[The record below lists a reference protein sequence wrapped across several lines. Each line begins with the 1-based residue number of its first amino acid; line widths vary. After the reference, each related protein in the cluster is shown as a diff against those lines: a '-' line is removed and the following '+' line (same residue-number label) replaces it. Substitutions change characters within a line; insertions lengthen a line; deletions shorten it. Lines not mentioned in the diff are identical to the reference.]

1 MAEPMGNNSVNRR
14 QALSA
19 ALIAGPAAM
28 LANTPQGDRPR
39 SAAKPIKVTGI
50 EVLHLEKTLKDR
62 FWMANAPIGGFQPRA
77 SRLILKLH
85 TDAGITGEGEGSGGA
100 DLFRKGFGSLVV
112 GEDPFMVG
120 RIWEKMFA
128 STYGREPS
136 TRGWSEYGAISAM
149 APVDAALYDIMAK
162 STGLPLYKFLGGYR
176 DSVPVYVT
184 GGYYREGKGISEL
197 VEEIRG
203 YVGQGFNAIKLKVG
217 GISGGYSVEDDYNR
231 VKAVREAVGPGVR
244 LMLDANNG
252 WDVETTI
259 RASNKMY
266 DLDITWL
273 EEPLHWY
280 DDVEPLK
287 QVKLNTR
294 IPLASGEHEVTRWG
308 ARRLMETGAIDFMQF
323 DANAHAGITEWRK
336 IAGMAA
342 MCHIRM
348 APHHEPALHAH
359 LLASIPNGYILE
371 SFANPDRDPFWFEIY
386 DRKPRIE
393 KSILYL
399 DDTPGLGVEFNQKA
413 LARYGTK
420 VV

>member
-1 MAEPMGNNSVNRR
+1 MNRR
-14 QALSA
+14 QALSTAFLA
-19 ALIAGPAAM
+19 APAAA
-28 LANTPQGDRPR
+28 LANTPQGDRPC
-39 SAAKPIKVTGI
+39 AATKPTRVTGV
-50 EVLHLEKTLKDR
+50 EVLYLEKALKER
-62 FWMANAPIGGFQPRA
+62 FWMANAPIGGFEPKA
-77 SRLILKLH
+77 SRLIVRLH

-100 DLFRKGFGSLVV
+100 ELFRQGFADLVI

-120 RIWEKMFA
+120 RVWEKMFA
-128 STYGREPS
+128 ATYGREPS
-136 TRGWSEYGAISAM
+136 TRGWSQHGIISAM

-162 STGLPLYKFLGGYR
+162 SAGLPLYKFLGGYR

-184 GGYYREGKGISEL
+184 GGYYREGKGIPEL
-197 VEEIRG
+197 VQEIRG
-203 YVGQGFNAIKLKVG
+203 YTDQGFNGIKLKVG
-217 GISGGYSVEDDYNR
+217 GISGGYSIEDDYHR
-231 VKAVREAVGPGVR
+231 VKAVRDAVGPAVR

-252 WDVETTI
+252 WDVETAI

-280 DDVEPLK
+280 DDFEPFK
-287 QVKLNTR
+287 QIKLNTR
-294 IPLASGEHEVTRWG
+294 IPLASGESEITRWG
-308 ARRLMETGAIDFMQF
+308 ARRLMDTGAIDFMQF

-359 LLASIPNGYILE
+359 LLASVPNGYILE

-386 DRKPRIE
+386 DKKPRIE

-399 DDTPGLGVEFNQKA
+399 DHTPGLGVAFNEKA
-413 LARYGTK
+413 LGRYGTK
-420 VV
+420 II

>member
-1 MAEPMGNNSVNRR
+1 MAGIRRR
-14 QALSA
+14 QFLGSA
-19 ALIAGPAAM
+19 ALALPAGI
-28 LANTPQGDRPR
+28 LANAREEVRTNYRAQPM
-39 SAAKPIKVTGI
+39 KVTRI
-50 EVLHLEKTLKDR
+50 EALLLERPLADR
-62 FWMANAPIGGFQPRA
+62 FWMSIFPIGGMKPVAR
-77 SRLILKLH
+77 RLILKVY
-85 TDAGITGEGEGSGGA
+85 TDAGVVGYGEGTGGGA
-100 DLFRKGFGSLVV
+100 ELFRQGLADLVI

-120 RIWEKMFA
+120 KVWEKLFA
-128 STYGREPS
+128 ITYSRELAK
-136 TRGWSEYGAISAM
+136 RNWSRSDLIEAM
-149 APVDAALYDIMAK
+149 AAIDAALYDVMAK
-162 STGLPLYKFLGGYR
+162 SAGLPLYKFLGAYR
-176 DSVPVYVT
+176 ASVPAYVT
-184 GGYYREGKGISEL
+184 GGYYREGKGIPEL
-197 VEEIRG
+197 VKEVQG
-203 YVGQGFNAIKLKVG
+203 YVEQGYNAIKLKVG
-217 GISGGYSVEDDYNR
+217 GISGGYTVEDDYNR
-231 VKAVREAVGPGVR
+231 VKAVRDAVGPKVK
-244 LMLDANNG
+244 LMLDANQG
-252 WDVETTI
+252 WDLSTAI

-294 IPLASGEHEVTRWG
+294 IPLASGEHEITRWG
-308 ARRLMETGAIDFMQF
+308 ARRLMETGAIDVMQF

-413 LARYGTK
+413 LAQYGTR

>member
-1 MAEPMGNNSVNRR
+1 MENNLINRR

-39 SAAKPIKVTGI
+39 AAAKPIKVTGI
-50 EVLHLEKTLKDR
+50 EVLHLEKPLKER
-62 FWMANAPIGGFQPRA
+62 FWMANAPIGGYQPKA

-128 STYGREPS
+128 ATYGREPS
-136 TRGWSEYGAISAM
+136 TRNWSEYGVISAM

-184 GGYYREGKGISEL
+184 GGYYREGKGIPEL

-217 GISGGYSVEDDYNR
+217 GISGGFTVEDDYNR
-231 VKAVREAVGPGVR
+231 VKAVREAVGPAVR

-266 DLDITWL
+266 DLDMTWL
-273 EEPLHWY
+273 EEPLPWY
-280 DDVEPLK
+280 DDVEPFK
-287 QVKLNTR
+287 RVKANTH
-294 IPLASGEHEVTRWG
+294 IPLASGEHEITRWG
-308 ARRLMETGAIDFMQF
+308 ARRLMETGAIDYMQF

-348 APHHEPALHAH
+348 APHHEPPLHAH
-359 LLASIPNGYILE
+359 LLASVPNGYILE

-420 VV
+420 IV

>member
-1 MAEPMGNNSVNRR
+1 MENSLINRR

-19 ALIAGPAAM
+19 ALIAGPAVM

-39 SAAKPIKVTGI
+39 AAAKPIKVTGI
-50 EVLHLEKTLKDR
+50 EVLHLEKPLKER
-62 FWMANAPIGGFQPRA
+62 FWMANAPIGGYQPKA

-128 STYGREPS
+128 ATYGREPS
-136 TRGWSEYGAISAM
+136 TRGWSEYGVISAM

-184 GGYYREGKGISEL
+184 GGYYREGKGIPEL
-197 VEEIRG
+197 IEEIRG

-217 GISGGYSVEDDYNR
+217 GISGGFTVGDDYNR
-231 VKAVREAVGPGVR
+231 VKAVREAVGPAVR

-273 EEPLHWY
+273 EEPLPWY
-280 DDVEPLK
+280 DDVEPFK
-287 QVKLNTR
+287 RVKANTR
-294 IPLASGEHEVTRWG
+294 IPLASGEHEITRWG

-348 APHHEPALHAH
+348 APHHEPPLHAH
-359 LLASIPNGYILE
+359 LLASVPNGYILE